1 MDDLKALKQVVNT
14 EKALEKEKQLGRMLR
29 SFETATVAFSG
40 GADSSYLLGKAVR
53 VLGPREV
60 EAVTLKSVLNPD
72 REVEE
77 AALFALKLGVRH
89 RVINIDITT
98 DLEFMA
104 NTAERCYF
112 CKRECFSKIAAVS
125 AARGFKVV
133 LDGSNADDLG
143 DHRPGMRAA
152 KELGIR
158 SPLLQVSLGK
168 QEIRYLSGK
177 EGFSTWNKPSAACLA
192 SRIPYGDE
200 ITEDKLNKV
209 AAAEQY
215 LRELG
220 VKNNLRVRCHGSIA
234 RIEVDEAD
242 LDYIM
247 RHRAE
252 ITAALREIGFI
263 YVTVDLHGFESGSM
277 NR

>member
-1 MDDLKALKQVVNT
+1 MDDLKALEQAVNT
-14 EKALEKEKQLGRMLR
+14 EKALEKEKQLGKLLR

-40 GADSSYLLGKAVR
+40 GADSSYLLGKAVQ
-53 VLGPREV
+53 VLGPRQV
-60 EAVTLKSVLNPD
+60 EAVTLKSVLNPG

-89 RVINIDITT
+89 RVINIDITA
-98 DLEFMA
+98 DQEFMA
-104 NTAERCYF
+104 NTSDRCYF

-125 AARGFKVV
+125 TARGFKVV

-158 SPLLQVSLGK
+158 SPLLEVSLGK

-177 EGFSTWNKPSAACLA
+177 EGFSTWNKPAAACLA

-234 RIEVDEAD
+234 RIEAD
-242 LDYIM
+242 GADFDYIL
-247 RHRAE
+247 RHREETA
-252 ITAALREIGFI
+252 AALRKIGFT
-263 YVTVDLHGFESGSM
+263 YVTLDLYGFESGSM